1 MVNFICGMLGMIVF
15 TLFIGGL
22 GYSIWESTG
31 FFAFPVIVAIVLAMA
46 YAAFIGELKS
56 GTDHT

>member
-1 MVNFICGMLGMIVF
+1 MINFFCGVLAIITF
-15 TLFIGGL
+15 TLFVGGL

-31 FFAFPVIVAIVLAMA
+31 FFAFPTIVAIVLAMA

-56 GTDHT
+56 GTDFT